1 MTRVL
6 VLDDDASTAELMRI
20 VLEDAAFAVTV
31 GVTAEPL
38 PPGPF
43 DCVVS
48 DLMSAT
54 VYSLEATQ
62 AWLRRLDQRYPGAPV
77 ILVTAHPEVASD
89 RDRLAARR
97 VIVKPFDVDELVDA
111 VDELTA

>member
-6 VLDDDASTAELMRI
+6 VLDDDASTAELMRL
-20 VLEDAAFAVTV
+20 VLEDAAFSVTV
-31 GVTAEPL
+31 AESADPL

-48 DLMSAT
+48 DLMGTT
-54 VYSLEATQ
+54 VYSVESAE
-62 AWLRRLDQRYPGAPV
+62 AWLRRLGQRYSGAPV
-77 ILVTAHPEVASD
+77 ILVSAHPEIASD

-97 VIVKPFDVDELVDA
+97 VIVKPFDVDELVSAVRDA
-111 VDELTA
+111 AG